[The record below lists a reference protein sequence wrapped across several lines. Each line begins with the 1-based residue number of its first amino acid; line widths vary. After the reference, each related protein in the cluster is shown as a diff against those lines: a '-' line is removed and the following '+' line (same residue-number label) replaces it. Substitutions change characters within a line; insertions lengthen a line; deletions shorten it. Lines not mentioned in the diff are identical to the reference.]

1 MKTAKTKQKQCQHNY
16 QNYVL
21 SFSYGNDVYIG
32 DYFYIVICLSD
43 LSTWLTAHG
52 VKQGGYLT
60 SVNLNAISIIIFI
73 VKFGRISLCFCL
85 IA

>member
-1 MKTAKTKQKQCQHNY
+1 MKTAKTKQKRCQHNY
-16 QNYVL
+16 LL

-32 DYFYIVICLSD
+32 NYLYIVICLSY